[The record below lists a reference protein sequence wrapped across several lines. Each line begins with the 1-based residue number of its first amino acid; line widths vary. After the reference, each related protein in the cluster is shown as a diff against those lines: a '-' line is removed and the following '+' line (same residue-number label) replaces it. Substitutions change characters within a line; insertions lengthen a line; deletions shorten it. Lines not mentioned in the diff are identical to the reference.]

1 VLETHRPQERNK
13 VQAFNDFLVFGMMAL
28 GSFSSGQL
36 LAHYGWSMVN
46 MVVFPAGAARPC
58 GAVACVIRKAQGEAA
73 GGWRDSRSGYLIF
86 NLIAGGPMP
95 TRARLDEFIAAVVS
109 GDHAGA
115 IERFYTEDASMQEN
129 AAAPRVGRDV
139 LVAHERAVLER
150 VKSVTS
156 TCVASVVEGD
166 RVAIN
171 WVFEFVYHSG
181 KTGRFDEV
189 ALQEWRG
196 DRVFRERFFYDP
208 SKPAA

>member
-1 VLETHRPQERNK
+1 
-13 VQAFNDFLVFGMMAL
+13 
-28 GSFSSGQL
+28 
-36 LAHYGWSMVN
+36 
-46 MVVFPAGAARPC
+46 
-58 GAVACVIRKAQGEAA
+58 
-73 GGWRDSRSGYLIF
+73 
-86 NLIAGGPMP
+86 MP

-139 LVAHERAVLER
+139 LVAHERAALDR
-150 VKSVTS
+150 AKSVVS
-156 TCVASVVEGD
+156 TCVASVVEDD

-171 WVFEFVYHSG
+171 WVFEFVYKSG

-196 DRVFRERFFYDP
+196 DKVFRERFFYDP

>member
-1 VLETHRPQERNK
+1 
-13 VQAFNDFLVFGMMAL
+13 
-28 GSFSSGQL
+28 
-36 LAHYGWSMVN
+36 
-46 MVVFPAGAARPC
+46 
-58 GAVACVIRKAQGEAA
+58 
-73 GGWRDSRSGYLIF
+73 
-86 NLIAGGPMP
+86 MP
-95 TRARLDEFIAAVVS
+95 TRARLDEFIATVVS

-150 VKSVTS
+150 VARVTS

-171 WVFEFVYHSG
+171 WVFDFVYKSG

-208 SKPAA
+208 SKQSS

>member
-1 VLETHRPQERNK
+1 
-13 VQAFNDFLVFGMMAL
+13 
-28 GSFSSGQL
+28 
-36 LAHYGWSMVN
+36 
-46 MVVFPAGAARPC
+46 
-58 GAVACVIRKAQGEAA
+58 
-73 GGWRDSRSGYLIF
+73 
-86 NLIAGGPMP
+86 MP

-129 AAAPRVGRDV
+129 AAPPRVGRDL

-150 VKSVTS
+150 VERVTS
-156 TCVASVVEGD
+156 ICVTSVVEGD

-171 WVFEFVYHSG
+171 WVFDFVYKSG

-208 SKPAA
+208 SKQSS